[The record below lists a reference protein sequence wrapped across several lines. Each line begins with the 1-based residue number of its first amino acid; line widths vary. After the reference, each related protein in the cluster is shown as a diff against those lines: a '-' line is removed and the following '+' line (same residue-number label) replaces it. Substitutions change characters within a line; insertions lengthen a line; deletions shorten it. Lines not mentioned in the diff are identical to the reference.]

1 LDKKKIEDVVFTFFN
16 SLKSPEDHQ
25 LETGLSQH
33 ATIELLKQACVIA
46 IKDNPER
53 FETYVKF
60 FLNGAMYLLEEDD
73 ELLDIEEM
81 LKVAR

>member
-1 LDKKKIEDVVFTFFN
+1 MDKKKIDDVVFTFFN
-16 SLKSPEDHQ
+16 SLKSAEDHT

-60 FLNGAMYLLEEDD
+60 FLNGSMYLLEEDD